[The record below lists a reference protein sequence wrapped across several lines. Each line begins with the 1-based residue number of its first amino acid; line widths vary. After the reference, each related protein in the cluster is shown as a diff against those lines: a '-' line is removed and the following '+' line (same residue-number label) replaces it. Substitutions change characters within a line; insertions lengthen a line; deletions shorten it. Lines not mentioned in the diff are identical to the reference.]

1 MVQTFQDFATAMR
14 SQNGYLLASCISPT
28 PPTDDP
34 ARLYTFYRFTNR
46 MSVEADVRYAIQY
59 DGDTKHE
66 LGRQE
71 QMVWSSVFVEYW
83 RAVGEILA
91 AEETA
96 NAGRGREEE
105 GRKKKGEEGWDRVY
119 DAWKEVVKVLN
130 KGYQAGLLPA
140 WTIPCLYIAAKYL
153 RIFAIK
159 ADDGAKR
166 TKGRGGLS
174 FNAAAGL
181 QDDVVGSVD
190 GQERLE
196 EAARMIN
203 TMFSLCINDRAPIEE
218 SRKWGVYYMTNL
230 LFKTFFKLNQL
241 NLCKSS
247 LRALQASN
255 TDMPPLEAFPKSH
268 QVAFK
273 YYVGVVHFLE
283 EDYNTAET
291 YLTSALSL
299 CRTSSTSNII
309 LILTYLIPTRLLTSH
324 VLPTATLL
332 APYPQLQQNFQP
344 LCSAIKRG
352 SLADFDRALSAGEDA
367 FVKRRIYL
375 TLERG
380 RDICLRNLFR
390 RVFLAGGHEEPKEGQ
405 TEPDG
410 VRRTRVPVKEFAA
423 AVRVSEEKGVEEVT
437 DLDEVEGLVAGQIY
451 KNLMKGYIA
460 RDRGIVV
467 LSKGGAF
474 PGTGV

>member
-130 KGYQAGLLPA
+130 KGYQASLLPA

-153 RIFAIK
+153 RVFAIK
-159 ADDGAKR
+159 ADNGAKR
-166 TKGRGGLS
+166 MKGRGGLS

-230 LFKTFFKLNQL
+230 LFKTFFKVIPF
-241 NLCKSS
+241 CMYWSC
-247 LRALQASN
+247 
-255 TDMPPLEAFPKSH
+255 
-268 QVAFK
+268 
-273 YYVGVVHFLE
+273 
-283 EDYNTAET
+283 
-291 YLTSALSL
+291 LSWL
-299 CRTSSTSNII
+299 
-309 LILTYLIPTRLLTSH
+309 
-324 VLPTATLL
+324 
-332 APYPQLQQNFQP
+332 
-344 LCSAIKRG
+344 
-352 SLADFDRALSAGEDA
+352 
-367 FVKRRIYL
+367 
-375 TLERG
+375 
-380 RDICLRNLFR
+380 
-390 RVFLAGGHEEPKEGQ
+390 
-405 TEPDG
+405 
-410 VRRTRVPVKEFAA
+410 
-423 AVRVSEEKGVEEVT
+423 
-437 DLDEVEGLVAGQIY
+437 
-451 KNLMKGYIA
+451 
-460 RDRGIVV
+460 
-467 LSKGGAF
+467 
-474 PGTGV
+474 